1 MVMSLPLALMLSVLH
16 DEVSIRIE
24 ASKRGAVL
32 PIRVR
37 DPYPGGVVG
46 LINGLKQ
53 LKKGYPADGLEELC
67 EKLGSYT
74 FNRRVLFENRI
85 ITCDPEHIKTIL
97 TTQFDDFERGPEIRH
112 LMHPLLG
119 TGVFA
124 ADGELWKFHRSMTRP
139 FFNRDRISHFD
150 NFDRHAEDVLR
161 QLKNRL
167 HEGHPVN
174 FQVHIFRPVQN
185 DWQN

>member
-1 MVMSLPLALMLSVLH
+1 MINLSPGVLYLLQRSPKLLSPPALTYGIVRFVDVNYEIHIPTWWLMASMVMSLPLALMLSVLH

-53 LKKGYPADGLEELC
+53 FKKGYPGDGFEELC

-74 FNRRVLFENRI
+74 FNRRILFENRV
-85 ITCDPEHIKTIL
+85 CRPE
-97 TTQFDDFERGPEIRH
+97 
-112 LMHPLLG
+112 PLLY
-119 TGVFA
+119 F
-124 ADGELWKFHRSMTRP
+124 
-139 FFNRDRISHFD
+139 
-150 NFDRHAEDVLR
+150 
-161 QLKNRL
+161 
-167 HEGHPVN
+167 
-174 FQVHIFRPVQN
+174 
-185 DWQN
+185 